1 MNVPEIMNGK
11 RGWRRLGDFLRQGG
25 GGGIRLLYGLC
36 CLGCLSFGL
45 VACAADIVWC
55 GADGGSFTNAVN
67 WVGGVKPGASDVC
80 VFCPSGS
87 LSVVVPNGANY
98 ATGLRFESGETKFSL
113 EGAYAYTGFASVTGT
128 VKVAEGATFTMDTVR
143 IEQKNRTYRKTGKGT
158 WVQKGQVCWDT
169 SSSSSCELLVEEG
182 LLDFDTYLKVDRL
195 VVSEDAQCVIR
206 GYYRVGGA
214 CAVQLDGSL
223 DISTSDT
230 PMLIAGLTGS
240 GIFSASNPSPLN
252 LAPSEDCTFSGRF
265 TGSLKFILD
274 SSSSGRFTVGR
285 ADTLA
290 AALSVEAGDHLRFAS
305 GVGTFVVPRLT
316 VPTGETVRLEDA
328 AGQPVTLLAT
338 RGMTLTGRA
347 LTGSGQFA
355 VSNKTTEATLTLG
368 DGTTDAEL
376 SDFGALGAYGKG
388 KLVYQNAQPLVQSA
402 ALVGNGA
409 VSVGSPS
416 AATAGV
422 TLKDFRPSGGTT
434 TLYAPLTIDGG
445 DAVTAF
451 PGFSL
456 KAATTLTINGGL
468 IGWLRASAADK
479 NYRTIPVPC
488 GLIFGSVAGAAVV
501 QNGGWLYHD
510 GTYNAAARRYE
521 LRGGHLAL
529 TAPLQPAAGATT
541 ESPCVYLLDGGT
553 FGPSLNNVVS
563 ELFKSGTDENGKDCS
578 GRIRVQVGAQGARLA
593 SFNDANL
600 ANSTAA
606 FNLPLEPETE
616 GADGGVTVCG
626 PAAYSFSQPIR
637 LSGDVCVQG
646 GGIFLPDAADT
657 ATTPRFFGDGS
668 FRLRNA
674 PLVFQACTTD
684 KGLKLATGE
693 GKGVSY
699 AGASAI
705 RFRRAPADAN
715 LAFVEKADGYSRQ
728 TLVSGPLTRAGKGSV
743 LFLWDGKDGLV
754 GQGSGASSYTVAGG
768 VALAASGAVAQPILG
783 ATSAAFK
790 FLTYDEAYGFRP
802 YEGEVAFAGE
812 TTAASVA
819 RIAADAALEG
829 GAAKTVGALGLGAT
843 LTLRAGSRL
852 TVGDGTNPALVA
864 IDDNQFVFGPGTLD
878 FGASEGVVC
887 VTRMRA
893 DTYCADLRC
902 TLAGTGGITFASV
915 PDSDLSWR
923 RVRVSG
929 ANAYS
934 GGTFVNAVRLEVAHA
949 EALGTGTVHVGGG
962 ARFGGRVAFD
972 TALTVA
978 NDFRLAGAGI
988 RDTKWDGFHNQGAC
1002 EFNADVTLS
1011 GDVELVEP
1019 ARVVIPTA
1027 EKTVTFAGTVSGD
1040 ALEVLKTGTSKL
1052 LLTGHNTYTGGT
1064 EVVSSILALMR
1075 AEGAGTGRILLDAG
1089 TLRFENTE
1097 AITFTNAVEG
1107 VGTIVL
1113 AGTAPVTF
1121 EGAWFA
1127 DLPFATFAAG
1137 TAIDLA
1143 SPADSVYVPFFMG
1156 DTDLGGRSLTVGG
1169 VAGSGRVSSGV
1180 LTVTGEI
1187 SPAGEGAV
1195 GTLAFA
1201 AGTLVSSGATYV
1213 CDVADGAADRLVV
1226 GGDFDLSTLK
1236 FRAVRCGRAR
1246 GVSPTVL
1253 EAEGRSLS
1261 GAFASVALAR
1271 DAWKVAYGERTVN
1284 LDLNAGLLFL
1294 VK

>member
-1 MNVPEIMNGK
+1 MK
-11 RGWRRLGDFLRQGG
+11 RPKKATKHDSARRRAGVWGVFALLLLGASPTL
-25 GGGIRLLYGLC
+25 
-36 CLGCLSFGL
+36 
-45 VACAADIVWC
+45 AADVVWC
-55 GADGGSFTNAVN
+55 GADGGSFTNAAN
-67 WVGGVKPGASDVC
+67 WVGGARPGAQDVC
-80 VFCPSGS
+80 VFRPEGA
-87 LSVVVPNGANY
+87 LTVLVPNGASY
-98 ATGLRFESGETKFSL
+98 ASGMRFESGNTTFAV
-113 EGAYAYTGFASVTGT
+113 EGSFAYTGFASATGT
-128 VKVAEGATFTMDTVR
+128 VEVAESATFTMDMVR
-143 IEQKNRTYRKTGKGT
+143 LEQKNRTYRKTGRGT
-158 WVQKGQVCWDT
+158 WFQKGHVCQDT
-169 SSSSSCELLVEEG
+169 SSSSACVLLVEEG
-182 LLDFDTYLKVDRL
+182 TLDCVTGTGSDHTMLRIDTLA
-195 VVSEDAQCVIR
+195 VSTGASCFIR
-206 GYYRVGGA
+206 GFNRVLGP
-214 CAVQLDGSL
+214 CAVRLDGSL
-223 DISTSDT
+223 DISIGAETVAMT
-230 PMLIAGLTGS
+230 VAGLDGCGT
-240 GIFSASNPSPLN
+240 FSASATSRLVVKPT
-252 LAPSEDCTFSGRF
+252 ADCTFSGLL
-265 TGSLKFILD
+265 TGKLAFALD
-274 SSSSGRFTVGR
+274 STAEGYLTLGR
-285 ADTLA
+285 ADALA
-290 AALSVEAGDHLRFAS
+290 DVASATVGNHLRFAP
-305 GVGTFVVPRLT
+305 GIGTFRAPGWT
-316 VPTGETVRLEDA
+316 VPTGESLCLEDTT
-328 AGQPVTLLAT
+328 GQPVTLLAT
-338 RGMTLTGRA
+338 RAMMLTGRA

-355 VSNKTTEATLTLG
+355 VSNETAETTLTLG

-376 SDFGALGAYGKG
+376 SDFGALGAYAKG
-388 KLVYQNAQPLVQSA
+388 KLVYRNAQPLVQSA

-409 VSVGSPS
+409 VSVGLPNV
-416 AATAGV
+416 ATAGV

-451 PGFSL
+451 SGFSL

-468 IGWLRASAADK
+468 IGYSRASAADK
-479 NYRTIPVPC
+479 NYRTIPVPS
-488 GLIFGSVAGAAVV
+488 GLIFESVAGAAVV

-529 TAPLQPAAGATT
+529 TAPLQPAAGATAA
-541 ESPCVYLLDGGT
+541 SPSVYLLDGGT
-553 FGPSLNNVVS
+553 FGPSLNNAVS
-563 ELFKSGTDENGKDCS
+563 ELFRTGTDDTGKDCA

-657 ATTPRFFGDGS
+657 ATTPRFFGAGN

-684 KGLKLATGE
+684 KGLKLAMGE

-715 LAFVEKADGYSRQ
+715 LTFVENADGYSRQ
-728 TLVSGPLTRAGKGSV
+728 TLTSGPLTRAGKGSV
-743 LFLWDGKDGLV
+743 LFLWDGKEGLV

-783 ATSAAFK
+783 ATSAVFK
-790 FLTYDEAYGFRP
+790 FLTYDEASGFRP
-802 YEGEVAFAGE
+802 YAGEVAFAGE
-812 TTAASVA
+812 TTAASVVRVA
-819 RIAADAALEG
+819 TGATLEG

-852 TVGDGTNPALVA
+852 TVGEGTNPALVA
-864 IDDNQFVFGPGTLD
+864 IDDNQIVFGPGTLD

-893 DTYCADLRC
+893 ATYCADLRC

-934 GGTFVNAVRLEVAHA
+934 GGTFVNAVRLEVAHT
-949 EALGTGTVHVGGG
+949 EALGTGDVHVGGG
-962 ARFGGRVAFD
+962 RFGGRVAFD
-972 TALTVA
+972 TPLTVA
-978 NDFRLAGAGI
+978 NGFHIAGTGI
-988 RDTKWDGFHNQGAC
+988 RDTKWDGFHKQGAL

-1019 ARVVIPTA
+1019 ARVVIPTDD
-1027 EKTVTFAGTVSGD
+1027 KTVTFAGTVSGD

-1052 LLTGHNTYTGGT
+1052 LLTGRNTYTGGT
-1064 EVVSSILALMR
+1064 EVVSSILALTR

-1121 EGAWFA
+1121 EGASFA
-1127 DLPFATFAAG
+1127 GLPFATLAAG
-1137 TAIDLA
+1137 TSIDLA
-1143 SPADSVYVPFFMG
+1143 SPADSVYVPFFAG
-1156 DTDLGGRSLTVGG
+1156 ETDLGGRQLTVGG
-1169 VAGSGRVSSGV
+1169 VAGSGRVSNGV

-1253 EAEGRSLS
+1253 EAENGSLS
-1261 GAFASVALAR
+1261 GAFASVTLAR
-1271 DAWKVAYGERTVN
+1271 DAWQVAYGERTVN
-1284 LDLNAGLLFL
+1284 LDLNAGLLLL